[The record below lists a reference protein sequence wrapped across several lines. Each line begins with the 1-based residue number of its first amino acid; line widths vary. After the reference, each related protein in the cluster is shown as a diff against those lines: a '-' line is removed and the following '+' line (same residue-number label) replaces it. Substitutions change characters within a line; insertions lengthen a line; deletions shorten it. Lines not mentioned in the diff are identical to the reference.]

1 MIEEKFWYSPIYKM
15 DDYGFYISEKNHKY
29 YLNFKNKE
37 NKVTSVKISN
47 VTFKTLKQEWR

>member
-15 DDYGFYISEKNHKY
+15 DGYGFYVSEKNHKY
-29 YLNFKNKE
+29 YLNFMNKKR
-37 NKVTSVKISN
+37 NVTSVKISN